1 MHFNFLTSGHG
12 VGSSWLGFFKLK
24 KPSIYRGDPGF
35 HDISSR
41 ALLERVWVYQT
52 YANMIFFSRKLK
64 MLVSRC
70 IEEVERT
77 VKPKGLLWSHFPI
90 PTKIGYCWW
99 LHATQWII
107 HLNEANLL
115 VVYEGGPEQTC
126 RAKTSIWVL
135 GEVAWQMS
143 W

>member
-1 MHFNFLTSGHG
+1 M
-12 VGSSWLGFFKLK
+12 LK

-77 VKPKGLLWSHFPI
+77 VKLKGLF
-90 PTKIGYCWW
+90 T
-99 LHATQWII
+99 TQCKKVVSA
-107 HLNEANLL
+107 HLSLD
-115 VVYEGGPEQTC
+115 
-126 RAKTSIWVL
+126 VL
-135 GEVAWQMS
+135 KR
-143 W
+143 